1 MYCGF
6 IGNMYTIQNSIW
18 YVRRILC
25 YTGPGNKAA
34 CTVLTDGANLLSD
47 LIRHG
52 LMKVL
57 ELHTQS
63 KVSQFDGAIG

>member
-1 MYCGF
+1 MGSLGTCIPYKIAFGKK
-6 IGNMYTIQNSIW
+6 N
-18 YVRRILC
+18 L
-25 YTGPGNKAA
+25 TGPGNKAA

-63 KVSQFDGAIG
+63 KVPQLDGAIG